1 MNNQD
6 EEQFEKRS
14 DYRQREDRPHRH
26 RGWKIFGWL
35 VLIVAVIAGIYAF
48 LAWHNVKVTTNQMF
62 NSSGA
67 TRQRDAQKVLDQRRP
82 VSILL
87 LGTDTGALGRSYK
100 GRTDTVMVMT
110 INPQKQQTTIVSIPR
125 DMKVNLPGYPE
136 DSPAKINAAYT
147 FGGVKETINVVQK
160 HFNIPI
166 AWTTDVNG
174 SAYGEYVLS
183 TLFNKR
189 INSLVYY
196 TIGTG
201 CGAGAVVDGKFV
213 GELGHPEM
221 GHIRLKRHP
230 DDLDFKGIC
239 PFHGDCLEGLVSG
252 PTFEARTGK
261 KGKDVPLTDH
271 VWDIMAYYVAQ
282 AALDTTLMFRPGQI
296 IFGGGVVS
304 EEFLKKVRREFKKL
318 LNNYVDVGNVDEY
331 ITMPLAKNNGSATI
345 GDFALALKAATE

>member
-1 MNNQD
+1 MGP
-6 EEQFEKRS
+6 FK
-14 DYRQREDRPHRH
+14 
-26 RGWKIFGWL
+26 
-35 VLIVAVIAGIYAF
+35 
-48 LAWHNVKVTTNQMF
+48 
-62 NSSGA
+62 
-67 TRQRDAQKVLDQRRP
+67 
-82 VSILL
+82 
-87 LGTDTGALGRSYK
+87 
-100 GRTDTVMVMT
+100 
-110 INPQKQQTTIVSIPR
+110 
-125 DMKVNLPGYPE
+125 
-136 DSPAKINAAYT
+136 
-147 FGGVKETINVVQK
+147 K
-160 HFNIPI
+160 HFNVPI

-201 CGAGAVVDGKFV
+201 VGAGAVIDGKFV

-252 PTFEARTGK
+252 PTFEARLGK

-282 AALDTTLMFRPGQI
+282 AAVDATLMFRPGQI
-296 IFGGGVVS
+296 VFGGGVVS

-318 LNNYVDVGNVDEY
+318 LNDYVEVGDLDEY
-331 ITMPLAKNNGSATI
+331 ITMPLAQHNGSATI
-345 GDFALALKAATE
+345 GDFALALKAATN

>member
-1 MNNQD
+1 M
-6 EEQFEKRS
+6 
-14 DYRQREDRPHRH
+14 
-26 RGWKIFGWL
+26 
-35 VLIVAVIAGIYAF
+35 
-48 LAWHNVKVTTNQMF
+48 
-62 NSSGA
+62 
-67 TRQRDAQKVLDQRRP
+67 
-82 VSILL
+82 L
-87 LGTDTGALGRSYK
+87 LGSIEAGGTKFVCAVGNVDYQVQDQAIFPTTTPEETLSKCIEFFDQYKDQLKAIGIASFGPIEIRRSSPKYGYITNTPKKGWSDTDFVGPFK
-100 GRTDTVMVMT
+100 
-110 INPQKQQTTIVSIPR
+110 
-125 DMKVNLPGYPE
+125 
-136 DSPAKINAAYT
+136 
-147 FGGVKETINVVQK
+147 K

-174 SAYGEYVLS
+174 SAYGEYVLA
-183 TLFNKR
+183 TLYNKR

-201 CGAGAVVDGKFV
+201 VGAGAVVDGKFI

-252 PTFEARTGK
+252 PTFDARLGK
-261 KGKDVPLTDH
+261 SGRDVPLTDH

-296 IFGGGVVS
+296 VFGGGVVS

-318 LNNYVDVGNVDEY
+318 LNDYVDVGDVDEY
-331 ITMPLAKNNGSATI
+331 ITMPLAENNGSATI
-345 GDFALALKAATE
+345 GDFSLALKAATE